1 MYVKIFVH
9 AQNGRSNKFS
19 FKLIRLFV
27 YANLPKDNLAKE
39 LYGIIFF
46 FYLLYHICYEIYK

>member
-1 MYVKIFVH
+1 MHVKIFVH

-27 YANLPKDNLAKE
+27 YANLPKDNLPKE

-46 FYLLYHICYEIYK
+46 FFFLPIIPYLL